1 MVVSLGKRFD
11 TSNKRALPI
20 DYGRRSLVRLSVD
33 ASVHV
38 VTDGE
43 YDRDQVVS
51 VRW

>member
-1 MVVSLGKRFD
+1 MVVSLSKRVD

-20 DYGRRSLVRLSVD
+20 DYGRRPLVRLSDD

-43 YDRDQVVS
+43 QV
-51 VRW
+51 

>member
-1 MVVSLGKRFD
+1 MVVRLDKRFD

-33 ASVHV
+33 ATVHV

-43 YDRDQVVS
+43 SERQGDKTF
-51 VRW
+51 